1 MSLFFAE
8 KMDSNAI
15 PDDIM
20 DSLEDEFQ
28 VLEQMNVGIPEC
40 EGLPRWMW
48 NTKCVTLYNVQG
60 ELVGEGTCHSVN
72 SELVLGANGPLGD
85 THVSVHISKSYSEV
99 DIPGEHV
106 HSLVAWPIQLVHCRG
121 ASLHDHEARDNFNRR
136 RAALLNPPS
145 SKSARPYTSASRN
158 PPRETAV
165 KTKDLLTQES
175 INAVSSKVC
184 CSQNCIQPFP
194 REKIRAFRERMYRN
208 STFKHRAFMKTE
220 VHRQIHRDARG
231 RRMVTVEEINVCLR
245 AWMHIAGVA
254 ESTFYRYTK
263 YMKDNRE
270 AKDHGNMGLLK
281 PREHTEQATAS
292 LKCILDKEADHMPHR
307 TRTLKAGDKIVSR
320 ILPASFQ

>member
-1 MSLFFAE
+1 
-8 KMDSNAI
+8 
-15 PDDIM
+15 
-20 DSLEDEFQ
+20 
-28 VLEQMNVGIPEC
+28 
-40 EGLPRWMW
+40 
-48 NTKCVTLYNVQG
+48 
-60 ELVGEGTCHSVN
+60 
-72 SELVLGANGPLGD
+72 
-85 THVSVHISKSYSEV
+85 
-99 DIPGEHV
+99 
-106 HSLVAWPIQLVHCRG
+106 
-121 ASLHDHEARDNFNRR
+121 
-136 RAALLNPPS
+136 
-145 SKSARPYTSASRN
+145 
-158 PPRETAV
+158 
-165 KTKDLLTQES
+165 
-175 INAVSSKVC
+175 
-184 CSQNCIQPFP
+184 
-194 REKIRAFRERMYRN
+194 
-208 STFKHRAFMKTE
+208 MKTE